1 MDRFE
6 VGVIGAG
13 VHGASAAYH
22 LASMGVST
30 TIVERSG
37 PAQGPTGRSSGIC
50 RAYYTNPF
58 LAAVAHR
65 SIGMLEGFRELT
77 GRDSGFRRTGFLFLQ
92 GADEVA
98 RVREVSRHLDEV
110 GVVTELLD
118 EADLTGRFPAFE
130 MTGIGVGVWER
141 DAGYADPAATTLG
154 LFSRAVEL
162 GAVPTLGRAAVG
174 IDRAPGGWE
183 IALSDGGRLACEK
196 VLIAAGPWTRALAAT
211 VGADLPLTVER
222 HAVAVFAWNGV
233 EPVVAHADVGA
244 GYYVRPDGEDQYLAG
259 WLHPAPEV
267 DADRFAE
274 RIADDEVEAL
284 VRPIVERVPHLEG
297 SSVQGGWA
305 SLYDVSPDWQ
315 PMIGEVAPGVFV
327 DAGTS
332 GHGFKLAPALGEHVA
347 RLVLGSTLDP
357 RLSEFDPA
365 RFERGRPL
373 EAGFGAARIL
383 G

>member
-13 VHGASAAYH
+13 IHGASAAYH

-30 TIVERSG
+30 TIVERTG

-58 LAAVAHR
+58 LAAVARR
-65 SIGMLEGFRELT
+65 SIEMLERFPELT
-77 GRDSGFRRTGFLFLQ
+77 GRDAGFRRTGFLFLQ
-92 GADEVA
+92 GADDA
-98 RVREVSRHLDEV
+98 DRVREVTRRLDRV
-110 GVVTELLD
+110 GIVTELLD
-118 EADLTGRFPAFE
+118 ERDLADRFPAFE

-154 LFSRAVEL
+154 LFGRATEL
-162 GAVPTLGRAAVG
+162 GVVPNLGRAAVG
-174 IDRAPGGWE
+174 IDRVPGGWE
-183 IALSDGGRLACEK
+183 IVLSDGGRLACER

-222 HAVAVFAWNGV
+222 HAVAVFGWNGV
-233 EPVVAHADVGA
+233 DPVIAHADVGA
-244 GYYVRPDGEDQYLAG
+244 GYYLRPDGEDQYLAG
-259 WLHPAPEV
+259 WLRPASQV
-267 DADRFAE
+267 DADNVVE
-274 RIADDEVEAL
+274 RIADGEVEAL
-284 VRPIVERVPHLEG
+284 VRAIVERVPHLEG

-315 PMIGEVAPGVFV
+315 PMIGEVAPDVFV

-332 GHGFKLAPALGEHVA
+332 GHGFKLAPALGEHVVQ
-347 RLVLGSTLDP
+347 LVLGGAVDP
-357 RLSEFDPA
+357 RLSEFDPF
-365 RFERGRPL
+365 RFERGRTL
-373 EAGFGAARIL
+373 DAGFGAARIL

>member
-22 LASMGVST
+22 LASMGVSAA
-30 TIVERSG
+30 IVERTA

-58 LAAVAHR
+58 LASVAHR
-65 SIGMLEGFRELT
+65 SIEMLERFPDLT
-77 GRDSGFRRTGFLFLQ
+77 GYDAGFRRTGFLFLQ
-92 GADEVA
+92 GAEDVE
-98 RVREVSRHLDEV
+98 RVREVTRRLGEI

-118 EADLTGRFPAFE
+118 ERDLAGRFPAFDT
-130 MTGIGVGVWER
+130 TGIGVGVWER

-154 LFSRAVEL
+154 FF
-162 GAVPTLGRAAVG
+162 GRALDLGTAPFVG
-174 IDRAPGGWE
+174 RATVAIDRVPGGWD
-183 IALSDGGRLACEK
+183 IVLSDGGRVPCEK

-222 HAVAVFAWNGV
+222 HAVATFGWNGV
-233 EPVVAHADVGA
+233 APVVAHADVGA
-244 GYYVRPDGEDQYLAG
+244 AYYLRPDGEDQYLAG
-259 WLHPAPEV
+259 WLHPEPKV
-267 DADRFAE
+267 DADRFVE
-274 RIADDEVEAL
+274 RIGDDEVEAL
-284 VRPIVERVPHLEG
+284 ARAIVSRVPHLSG
-297 SSVQGGWA
+297 SSAQGGWA

-347 RLVLGSTLDP
+347 HLVVGDAVDP
-357 RLSEFDPA
+357 GLLEFDPF
-365 RFERGRPL
+365 RFERGRTL

>member
-1 MDRFE
+1 MERFD

-22 LASMGVST
+22 LASMGAST
-30 TIVERSG
+30 AIVERRA

-50 RAYYTNPF
+50 RAYYTNAF
-58 LAAVAHR
+58 LAGVAHR
-65 SIGMLEGFRELT
+65 SIEMLERFPELT
-77 GRDSGFRRTGFLFLQ
+77 GHDAGFRRTGFLFLQ
-92 GADEVA
+92 GAGDVE
-98 RVREVSRHLDEV
+98 RVRDVTRRLDAV

-118 EADLTGRFPAFE
+118 ERDLADRFPAFE
-130 MTGIGVGVWER
+130 TTGIGVGVWER

-154 LFSRAVEL
+154 FFGRAVEL
-162 GAVPTLGRAAVG
+162 GAVPFLGRATVA
-174 IDRAPGGWE
+174 IDRVPGGWDVL
-183 IALSDGGRLACEK
+183 LSEGGRVPCGK

-222 HAVAVFAWNGV
+222 HAVAVFGWNGV
-233 EPVVAHADVGA
+233 APVVAHADVGA

-259 WLHPAPEV
+259 WLRPAPEV
-267 DADRFAE
+267 DADRFEE

-284 VRPIVERVPHLEG
+284 ARAIVSRVPHLEG

-347 RLVLGSTLDP
+347 HLVLDDTVEPGL
-357 RLSEFDPA
+357 LEFDPS
-365 RFERGRPL
+365 RFERGGRL

>member
-30 TIVERSG
+30 AIVERTA

-58 LAAVAHR
+58 LAAVARR
-65 SIGMLEGFRELT
+65 SIEMLERFQDLT
-77 GRDSGFRRTGFLFLQ
+77 GHDAGFRRTGFLFLQ
-92 GADEVA
+92 DADDVD
-98 RVREVSRHLDEV
+98 RVREVTRRLGEV
-110 GVVTELLD
+110 GVVTELL
-118 EADLTGRFPAFE
+118 EEPDLAGRFPAFE
-130 MTGIGVGVWER
+130 TAGIGVGVWER

-154 LFSRAVEL
+154 LFGRATEL
-162 GAVPTLGRAAVG
+162 GAVPNLGRAAVG
-174 IDRAPGGWE
+174 IDRVPGGWE
-183 IALSDGGRLACEK
+183 IPLSDGGRLACER
-196 VLIAAGPWTRALAAT
+196 VLIAAGPWTRTLAAT

-222 HAVAVFAWNGV
+222 HAVAVFGWNGV
-233 EPVVAHADVGA
+233 DPVVAHADVGA
-244 GYYVRPDGEDQYLAG
+244 GYYLRPDGEDQYLAG
-259 WLHPAPEV
+259 WLHPAPQV
-267 DADRFAE
+267 DADRVVE
-274 RIADDEVEAL
+274 RIGDDEVAAL
-284 VRPIVERVPHLEG
+284 GRAVVARVPHHEG
-297 SSVQGGWA
+297 SSAHGGWA

-315 PMIGEVAPGVFV
+315 PMIGEVARGVFV

-347 RLVLGSTLDP
+347 HLVVGDTVGHLA
-357 RLSEFDPA
+357 EFDPF
-365 RFERGRPL
+365 RFERGRTL